1 MQALE
6 QAIEPYDTIEWP
18 KLELQTNWK
27 ISFTVF
33 SAHLLALWLI
43 AFGAHMTTPKKV
55 PKKLIVHTVT
65 LQSKPTTVVTVPK
78 PGTKSAPAAKKAEKP
93 ALAAAAKTAPE
104 KASEPIITPAAEV
117 EKPVEAPKVIEEEE
131 PAAPPEPEPR
141 EPAKAPQKAE
151 SKPAAKTPSKP
162 VAKPQAKPKQPSKPV
177 ATKPQT
183 QKKEAP
189 KAKTTQPTKSEKP
202 KTDKVKQDKQKQEKQ
217 KQEQAAKDAKAKE
230 QANKERIAQERAA
243 KDKAAKA
250 QAAKQQAMLDK
261 ALSSLDSS
269 GAIAGKKST
278 LAASAAA
285 GAVAGPSAITSLSA
299 ESLVAIDASE
309 TANCTPAER
318 TYYDELVSR
327 LKLSLKLP
335 EFGEVK
341 LQLTINRSG
350 KVVTV
355 KSVKSKSKKNSDYI
369 QKALPKLHLPSFGQN
384 FAGEKEHTFRLTLS
398 NELTY

>member
-27 ISFTVF
+27 ISFIVF

-43 AFGAHMTTPKKV
+43 AFGAHMSAPKKV

-65 LQSKPTTVVTVPK
+65 LQSKPTTVITSPK
-78 PGTKSAPAAKKAEKP
+78 SAAKSAPAAKKAEKP
-93 ALAAAAKTAPE
+93 TLAPAAKTASE
-104 KASEPIITPAAEV
+104 QDLEPITTPTAEV
-117 EKPVEAPKVIEEEE
+117 EKPVETPKVIAEEE
-131 PAAPPEPEPR
+131 PATPPEPKPIA
-141 EPAKAPQKAE
+141 PAKAPQKAE

-177 ATKPQT
+177 AAKPQT
-183 QKKEAP
+183 QKKEVP
-189 KAKTTQPTKSEKP
+189 KAKTSQPTKSEKP
-202 KTDKVKQDKQKQEKQ
+202 KTDKVKQEKQ

-350 KVVTV
+350 KVVTI